1 MEEEVHIKKSGPS
14 GWDTP
19 ENVERIISAAPGLIA
34 GMIAQSQESNKAAIQ
49 AADVM
54 HRRVVWLAVMI
65 CFAVAGTGALAAW
78 MGRFDVAEKLLIPLL
93 SFVGGIGLATRT
105 K

>member
-19 ENVERIISAAPGLIA
+19 ENVERIISVAPALLA
-34 GMIAQSQESNKAAIQ
+34 GMIAQSQESNKASIQ
-49 AADVM
+49 AANVM
-54 HRRVVWLAVMI
+54 HRRVVQLAALI
-65 CFAVAGTGALAAW
+65 CFAVAGTAAW
-78 MGRFDVAEKLLIPLL
+78 AGYNGRYDVAEKLLIPLL